1 MTEDAVAVRPVGGF
15 GRMCAGGADELV
27 GVATVSGEGALV
39 PLAFT
44 AETLYM

>member
-1 MTEDAVAVRPVGGF
+1 MFV
-15 GRMCAGGADELV
+15 GGADELV
-27 GVATVSGEGALV
+27 GLACCSDEGALV